1 VHAETLLIGIKQH
14 GHKHV
19 YYHPQKDE
27 LVDHLLELVKPGDVV
42 ITLGAGDIWKVGTQL
57 LNKLKSTV

>member
-1 VHAETLLIGIKQH
+1 
-14 GHKHV
+14 
-19 YYHPQKDE
+19 
-27 LVDHLLELVKPGDVV
+27 LVDHLLALVKPGDVV